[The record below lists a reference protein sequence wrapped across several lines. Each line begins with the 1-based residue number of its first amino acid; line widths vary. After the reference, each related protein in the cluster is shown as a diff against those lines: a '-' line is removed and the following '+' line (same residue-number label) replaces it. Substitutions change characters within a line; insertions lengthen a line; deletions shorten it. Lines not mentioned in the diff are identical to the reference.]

1 MLIGVI
7 AGLIGLSLG
16 VFGVL
21 AFRVSEQQR
30 KLVDAEFEEPSIP
43 EGAAEVLAAV
53 GRAFVVVDAIDGVVR
68 ASPAAYAYGLVR
80 GHTLVHEQLL
90 EMTAKVRRDGVIL
103 ERILELP
110 RGPLGQGTMVV
121 QVRAAVIA
129 EEYILLLADDR
140 TEVTRTEEVRNDFVA
155 NVSHE
160 LKTPVGA
167 ISLLAE
173 ALESSAD
180 DPEAVRRFARR
191 THKESAR
198 LAALVQDI
206 IELSRLQGSNV
217 AKQGR
222 AVDINTVV
230 AEAVDR
236 SQLPAESKNIELVVG
251 GHSDA
256 LVYGDQD
263 QLVTALRNLIDNAI
277 RYSPENTRV
286 GVGVRA
292 KDGLVAVSV
301 TDQGEGLSPED
312 QERVFER
319 FYRVDAARSRH
330 TGGTGLGL
338 SIVKHVVANH
348 GGEVTLWSQ
357 PGQGSTFT
365 IRLPEFE
372 GQDVDGV
379 SEVREPA
386 PRAADQPTAPGPSQH
401 PKPTRRAP
409 PAPMSKELPLEQDS
423 DCRGRRVVQRPA
435 VLSLGQGRVRGRGG
449 GQRAGRHHRIRP

>member
-7 AGLIGLSLG
+7 AGLIGLSFG
-16 VFGVL
+16 TFGVL
-21 AFRVSEQQR
+21 AFRVSEKQR
-30 KLVDAEFEEPSIP
+30 QLVDIDVDELALPA
-43 EGAAEVLAAV
+43 GAAEVLAVV
-53 GRAFVVVDAIDGVVR
+53 GRAFVVVDAVDGVVR

-80 GHTLVHEQLL
+80 GHTVVHKQLL
-90 EMTAKVRRDGVIL
+90 DMTAGVRRDGVII
-103 ERILELP
+103 EKQLELP
-110 RGPLGQGTMVV
+110 RGPLGQGTIIV
-121 QVRAAVIA
+121 QVRAAMLG

-140 TEVTRTEEVRNDFVA
+140 TEITRTEEIRNDFVA

-180 DPEAVRRFARR
+180 DEDAVRRFAKRM
-191 THKESAR
+191 HKESGR

-206 IELSRLQGSNV
+206 IELSRLQGASV
-217 AKQGR
+217 TQQGR
-222 AVDINTVV
+222 PVDINTVIH
-230 AEAVDR
+230 EAVDR
-236 SQLPAESKNIELVVG
+236 SQLPAESKNIKIVVG
-251 GHSDA
+251 GHVDGK
-256 LVYGDQD
+256 VYGDPD
-263 QLVTALRNLIDNAI
+263 LLVTALRNLIDNAI

-292 KDGLVAVSV
+292 KEGLIAISV

-338 SIVKHVVANH
+338 SIVKHVVSNH

-365 IRLPEFE
+365 LRLPEME
-372 GQDVDGV
+372 GQDVED
-379 SEVREPA
+379 EPA
-386 PRAADQPTAPGPSQH
+386 PNPSFARSRNHAAQQTHESRAAGAH
-401 PKPTRRAP
+401 
-409 PAPMSKELPLEQDS
+409 EQGAS
-423 DCRGRRVVQRPA
+423 A
-435 VLSLGQGRVRGRGG
+435 
-449 GQRAGRHHRIRP
+449 

>member
-7 AGLIGLSLG
+7 AGLIGLALG

-30 KLVDAEFEEPSIP
+30 KLVDVEFDDPSLP

-103 ERILELP
+103 ERLLELP
-110 RGPLGQGTMVV
+110 RGPLGQGTIVV

-180 DPEAVRRFARR
+180 DPEAVRRFAKR

-236 SQLPAESKNIELVVG
+236 SQLPAESKNIDLVVG

-256 LVYGDQD
+256 MVYGDQD

-286 GVGVRA
+286 GVGIRA
-292 KDGLVAVSV
+292 KDGLIAVSV

-348 GGEVTLWSQ
+348 GGEVTLWSR

-365 IRLPEFE
+365 IRLPELE
-372 GQDVDGV
+372 GQDPDGV
-379 SEVREPA
+379 SDPAEPA
-386 PRAADQPTAPGPSQH
+386 D
-401 PKPTRRAP
+401 
-409 PAPMSKELPLEQDS
+409 
-423 DCRGRRVVQRPA
+423 
-435 VLSLGQGRVRGRGG
+435 
-449 GQRAGRHHRIRP
+449 RAGTQQTRPVRRDAAGAHEQGATA

>member
-21 AFRVSEQQR
+21 AFRVSEEQR
-30 KLVDAEFEEPSIP
+30 KLVDVEFEDPSLP
-43 EGAAEVLAAV
+43 DGAAEVLAAV

-103 ERILELP
+103 ERLLELP
-110 RGPLGQGTMVV
+110 RGPLGQGTIVV

-180 DPEAVRRFARR
+180 DPEAVRRFAKR

-206 IELSRLQGSNV
+206 IELSRLQGANV
-217 AKQGR
+217 AQQGR

-236 SQLPAESKNIELVVG
+236 SQLPAESKNIELVLG
-251 GHSDA
+251 GHADA
-256 LVYGDQD
+256 MVYGDQD

-286 GVGVRA
+286 GIGIRS

-348 GGEVTLWSQ
+348 GGEVTLWSK

-365 IRLPEFE
+365 IRLPELE
-372 GQDVDGV
+372 GQDDGGA
-379 SEVREPA
+379 EGRGPA
-386 PRAADQPTAPGPSQH
+386 ARAA
-401 PKPTRRAP
+401 
-409 PAPMSKELPLEQDS
+409 
-423 DCRGRRVVQRPA
+423 
-435 VLSLGQGRVRGRGG
+435 SLGAGQSPPSNPRPIRRDAAGAHEQG
-449 GQRAGRHHRIRP
+449 ATA